1 MSTTRSMTVADAM
14 TFDPIVVRVD
24 ASIEE
29 AQHELQSRHITGLP
43 VVDEHGTLVGVIS
56 QTDLLRE
63 MPSAGA
69 MLRGR
74 PSGLRVGELMTSP
87 PITVSMTASLVEA
100 ARAMRTNAVHRV
112 VVLDD
117 DRPIG
122 VLSASDYVALI
133 ADGWVGI

>member
-1 MSTTRSMTVADAM
+1 MTTTPWLTVADAM

-24 ASIEE
+24 APIEE
-29 AQHELQSRHITGLP
+29 AQHKLQASHISGLP
-43 VVDEHGTLVGVIS
+43 VVDERGTLVGVIS
-56 QTDLLRE
+56 QTDLLQE
-63 MPSAGA
+63 MPSTGA

-87 PITVSMTASLVEA
+87 PITVPMTVSLVEA
-100 ARAMRTNAVHRV
+100 ARVMRAHAVHRV

-133 ADGWVGI
+133 ADGWPGA